1 MIFQFVLEPVLIQQI
16 LIGFEA
22 ILEIYF
28 RTSID
33 TEMERREEKNEIKNE
48 VNTIQLFSSHHPEAD
63 NKDIKVKLLRNF

>member
-1 MIFQFVLEPVLIQQI
+1 MIIWYGLELALIQGI
-16 LIGFEA
+16 LTGFEA

-48 VNTIQLFSSHHPEAD
+48 VNTIQLFSSHHAETD
-63 NKDIKVKLLRNF
+63 NRDIKVKLLRNF